1 MQEEKPSITPKTSY
15 QSSAVSSEQP
25 IVSPE
30 LNEQSMPNN
39 ADSPLRPTKKQ
50 LELLEFIRQ
59 FIVEH
64 GYGPS
69 YREIMVG
76 CNYTSVATVA
86 VHIQNLIKRGHLQKN
101 GRSARS
107 LEIVGETIVSKPKL
121 QTNEIKPAEEKW
133 LVDKIGYIFDQLSD
147 QPSIAESDLK
157 KLQTLVDC
165 LNVLGLN
172 GASLEY
178 SKRLNEIKS
187 RLSPE

>member
-1 MQEEKPSITPKTSY
+1 MPEDEQNTTP
-15 QSSAVSSEQP
+15 EN
-25 IVSPE
+25 SPE
-30 LNEQSMPNN
+30 PSALSLEKETVDTNGG
-39 ADSPLRPTKKQ
+39 AIRPTKKQ
-50 LELLEFIRQ
+50 QELLEFIRL
-59 FIVEH
+59 FIIEH

-76 CNYTSVATVA
+76 CNYASVATVA

-133 LVDKIGYIFDQLSD
+133 LVDKVQYIFDQISD
-147 QPSIAESDLK
+147 QPSLVESDLR
-157 KLQTLVDC
+157 KLQTLIDS

-172 GASLEY
+172 GASLEFA
-178 SKRLNEIKS
+178 KRFSDIKS
-187 RLSPE
+187 RLVEQ